1 MSHGTTCGAG
11 AEAWVRFRP
20 VGYHGLAVKTVTIA
34 VEPVYE
40 ARIEN
45 GILRASGQHLAE
57 LRVGGPSVF
66 VITTAIVRK
75 RWGKVLK
82 DSLKQAQLHF
92 EFVEME
98 DGERYKTMATVEK
111 LATKLVERGADRRAL
126 LVAFGGGVIG
136 DVTGFL
142 ASIYMRGVDFVQ
154 VPTTFLAQVDAAIG
168 GKTGVDLRAGKNLL
182 GSFHQPRLVLID
194 PAVLATLPEREYR
207 AGLYE
212 ALKCGIIR
220 KPEIFDFMEKE
231 RDAILRRDP
240 AALEWLIAECVAVKA
255 SVVEADERESGLR
268 RILNFGHTIGHAL
281 EAETS
286 YKKYLHGEAVAW
298 GMLAATKI
306 GARLERTDAE
316 TARRITSTVLAYAQL
331 PPVAVRSK
339 SVIRRLRSDKKTI
352 DGTVHF
358 VLPVEIG
365 RVEIV
370 PNVPERAV
378 LDAIDE
384 LRTLSQA

>member
-1 MSHGTTCGAG
+1 M
-11 AEAWVRFRP
+11 RFRP

-111 LATKLVERGADRRAL
+111 LATRLVERGADRRAL

-194 PAVLATLPEREYR
+194 PAVLATLSEREYR

-240 AALEWLIAECVAVKA
+240 PALEWLIAECVAVKA

-281 EAETS
+281 
-286 YKKYLHGEAVAW
+286 
-298 GMLAATKI
+298 
-306 GARLERTDAE
+306 
-316 TARRITSTVLAYAQL
+316 
-331 PPVAVRSK
+331 
-339 SVIRRLRSDKKTI
+339 
-352 DGTVHF
+352 
-358 VLPVEIG
+358 
-365 RVEIV
+365 
-370 PNVPERAV
+370 
-378 LDAIDE
+378 
-384 LRTLSQA
+384 